1 MLQIN
6 NAKPETSDE
15 LTMVPLGQDYPE
27 IRETIRA
34 ICEKYPGKYWR
45 DLEDQHEY
53 PEAFVKELS
62 DAGFLSA
69 LIPEAYGGAG
79 LPLRAGSV
87 VLEEIHATGCMANHC
102 HAQMYMMEM
111 LVRHGND
118 DQKHRYLFDIA
129 AGKLRYQSF
138 GVTEPTTGS
147 DTTQLKTR
155 AVRDGDHYVVNG
167 QKVFTSRAR
176 QSDLMTLLVRTT
188 PIDQVKKRTEG
199 LSVLL
204 VDMREAAGKGLTIR
218 PIDTMVN
225 HQSNEVFFQDLRV
238 PVSNLIGEEGK
249 GFRYILDGMNA
260 ERILVASESVGDA
273 RYFIDKAVAYSK
285 ERIVFGR
292 PIGQNQGIQFP
303 IARSYAEYRG
313 ADLMVR
319 TAAALFQAGAR
330 CGEEANLARMMSS
343 EAAWNA
349 GEACMQTHGGFAVAR
364 EYDIERKWR
373 SARIQRIAPV
383 STNLILAYL
392 GHSVLGMPKSY

>member
-1 MLQIN
+1 M
-6 NAKPETSDE
+6 
-15 LTMVPLGQDYPE
+15 
-27 IRETIRA
+27 
-34 ICEKYPGKYWR
+34 
-45 DLEDQHEY
+45 
-53 PEAFVKELS
+53 
-62 DAGFLSA
+62 
-69 LIPEAYGGAG
+69 
-79 LPLRAGSV
+79 
-87 VLEEIHATGCMANHC
+87 
-102 HAQMYMMEM
+102 
-111 LVRHGND
+111 
-118 DQKHRYLFDIA
+118 
-129 AGKLRYQSF
+129 
-138 GVTEPTTGS
+138 
-147 DTTQLKTR
+147 LKTR
-155 AVRDGDHYVVNG
+155 AVRDGNHYVVNG

-188 PIDQVKKRTEG
+188 PVEQLKKRTEG

-204 VDMREAAGKGLTIR
+204 VDMREAIGNGLTIR

-238 PVSNLIGEEGK
+238 PVENLVGEEGK
-249 GFRYILDGMNA
+249 GFKYILDGMNA
-260 ERILVASESVGDA
+260 ERILVASESIGDA

-285 ERIVFGR
+285 ERVVFGR

-319 TAAALFQAGAR
+319 TAAALFQAGKR

-349 GEACMQTHGGFAVAR
+349 GEACMQTHGGFSVAR

-383 STNLILAYL
+383 STNLILAYV
-392 GHSVLGMPKSY
+392 GHNVLGMPKSY